1 MVPKVEPN
9 TDPQVIQ
16 ARNQVLWGQPSLSN
30 APSQQQQ
37 HQQPQ
42 QPPQLLSH
50 CKSFLGSFI
59 ILLNSFHIFCD
70 L

>member
-16 ARNQVLWGQPSLSN
+16 ARNQVLWGQPPTLSN
-30 APSQQQQ
+30 APSQQQL
-37 HQQPQ
+37 QQPQ

-50 CKSFLGSFI
+50 CKIFLVLLIFFI
-59 ILLNSFHIFCD
+59 NFFYKIFY
-70 L
+70 